1 MRKDI
6 HVVFIGLDGWGSYD
20 LEQSFAHMPHVKTY
34 AREGIYTD
42 NKIAVLPT
50 ISAPNWASMFMGAHP
65 DEHGFIQNTKKPSI
79 SYSFEV
85 KNRIFPT
92 ISQLVRNED
101 PTSNIGLFCQW
112 GGLLYLVDTKSIDC
126 VCHIPRLFPY
136 SHRMLTNKVIRYV
149 KESMPVLCTI
159 VYDDL
164 DHKGHKYGYFSDKYF
179 QGLEY
184 MDESIERIIEA
195 YKEAGIYEN
204 TVFILTSD
212 HGGNG
217 RTHGSNSLKEM
228 KTPLIMWGKRI
239 RNIGFCDDEIEQK
252 DVAAIMATILNV
264 KMPAIWS
271 GNSHLNYLNC

>member
-20 LEQSFAHMPHVKTY
+20 LEQSFAHMPHVKSY

-65 DEHGFIQNTKKPSI
+65 DKHGFIQNTKKPSI
-79 SYSFEV
+79 SYLFDV

-112 GGLLYLVDTKSIDC
+112 GGLLYLVDTKSIDY
-126 VCHIPRLFPY
+126 VCHIPRIFPY
-136 SHRMLTNKVIRYV
+136 SHRILTNKVKKYV

-164 DHKGHKYGYFSDKYF
+164 DHKGHKYGYFSDRYF
-179 QGLEY
+179 LGLEY

-195 YKEAGIYEN
+195 YKEAGIFED

-217 RTHGSNSLKEM
+217 KTHGYDSVKEL
-228 KTPLIMWGKRI
+228 KTPFVMWGKGV
-239 RNIGFCDDEIEQK
+239 NHIGYVGDEMEQK
-252 DVAAIMATILNV
+252 DVAIIMATILDVNI
-264 KMPAIWS
+264 PELWS
-271 GNSHLNYLNC
+271 GNSHLNYFK